1 MTAITG
7 VILAGGQGRRM
18 AGDVSQQAIE
28 KGLVHF
34 LGQPMVAHV
43 AHRLAPQ
50 VSQVFINANK
60 HISSYAALGYSVIT
74 DNIPDYA
81 GPLAGL
87 HAGMQAAHNPYV
99 LTAPCDSPLLALDL
113 AERLLSALIANA
125 ADIAIAKTGTQVH
138 PVFCI
143 CKKNLLPHLE
153 NYLQT
158 GGRKFD
164 AWYASLKCVEVTF
177 DDNPNAFAN
186 INTPA
191 DLIALEA
198 THDHSQ

>member
-18 AGDVSQQAIE
+18 TADVSQQAVE

-50 VSQVFINANK
+50 VSQIFVNANH
-60 HISSYAALGYSVIT
+60 HISSYAALGYPVIT

-87 HAGMQAAHNPYV
+87 HAGLQAAHNPYV
-99 LTAPCDSPLLALDL
+99 LTVPCDSPLMPLDL
-113 AERLLSALIANA
+113 ADRLLSALLAND
-125 ADIAIAKTGTQVH
+125 ADIAISKTGTQVH
-138 PVFCI
+138 PVFCL

-153 NYLQT
+153 SYLQAD
-158 GGRKFD
+158 GRKFD
-164 AWYASLKCVEVTF
+164 ALYSSLKCVEVPF
-177 DDNPNAFAN
+177 DDNANAFAY

-191 DLIALEA
+191 DLIALETA
-198 THDHSQ
+198 HDHR

>member
-18 AGDVSQQAIE
+18 TGDVSQQAVE

-50 VSQVFINANK
+50 VSQIFVNANH
-60 HISSYAALGYSVIT
+60 HISSYAALGYPVIT

-87 HAGMQAAHNPYV
+87 HAGLQAAHNPYV
-99 LTAPCDSPLLALDL
+99 LTAPCDSPLLPFDL
-113 AERLLSALIANA
+113 AERLLSALLANA

-138 PVFCI
+138 PVFCL

-153 NYLQT
+153 SYLQAD
-158 GGRKFD
+158 GRKFD
-164 AWYASLKCVEVTF
+164 AWYSSLKCVEVPF
-177 DDNPNAFAN
+177 DDNANAFAN

-191 DLIALEA
+191 DLIALETA
-198 THDHSQ
+198 HDHR

>member
-1 MTAITG
+1 
-7 VILAGGQGRRM
+7 
-18 AGDVSQQAIE
+18 
-28 KGLVHF
+28 
-34 LGQPMVAHV
+34 MVAHV

-50 VSQVFINANK
+50 VSQVIINAND
-60 HISSYAALGYSVIT
+60 HIASYAALGYPVIT

-99 LTAPCDSPLLALDL
+99 LTAPCDAPLLALDL

-138 PVFCI
+138 PVFCL

-153 NYLQT
+153 SYLQA

-164 AWYASLKCVEVTF
+164 AWYASLKSVEVTF

-198 THDHSQ
+198 AHDHRQ

>member
-18 AGDVSQQAIE
+18 AGDVSQQAVE
-28 KGLVHF
+28 KGLVPF
-34 LGQPMVAHV
+34 LGQSMVAHV

-50 VSQVFINANK
+50 VSEVFINAND
-60 HISSYAALGYSVIT
+60 HISSYAALGYPVIT
-74 DNIPDYA
+74 DNIPGYA

-87 HAGMQAAHNPYV
+87 HAGMQVAQNPYV

-113 AERLLSALIANA
+113 AERLLSALLANDA
-125 ADIAIAKTGTQVH
+125 EIAIAKTGTQVH
-138 PVFCI
+138 PVFCL

-153 NYLQT
+153 SYLQT

-177 DDNPNAFAN
+177 DDHPNTFAN

-191 DLIALEA
+191 DLIALETA
-198 THDHSQ
+198 HDHRQ